1 MNLGLRDAISLGPI
15 LAERV
20 KNSEDSSAAD
30 DGLRK
35 WADDRHAQALRVI
48 DLAKGMLG
56 WAGAKNTFS
65 LYYGIVPVNWYK
77 IRNLILWVGGVTGVL
92 KKKLPWRLSGLLNR

>member
-35 WADDRHAQALRVI
+35 WADDRHTQALRVI
-48 DLAKGMLG
+48 DLAKGMLA
-56 WAGAKNTFS
+56 WAGAK
-65 LYYGIVPVNWYK
+65 
-77 IRNLILWVGGVTGVL
+77 VTEM
-92 KKKLPWRLSGLLNR
+92 